1 MKKLLMLF
9 ITMYA
14 MVISATIAQEK
25 PDTRKQNTDT
35 VALHP
40 MAMKQCFL
48 WHGAVCYSLLLQR
61 KFSMAL
67 PMGSLLVGFTLLVA
81 MMGEATPR
89 ITNLMPV
96 LQSPLLSLH
105 IVVIMIAYA
114 LLAFIMLNGVTAII
128 LRYTTGD
135 AQEEI
140 EYLQCV
146 SRIMLYPVIFLLAI
160 GVFVGAVWANIS
172 WGRYWGWD
180 PKEVWAL
187 ITLLIY
193 SFLLHTQSLPAL
205 RNPILFHIYAILAFL
220 SVLITYFGVNFI
232 LGGMHSYA

>member
-1 MKKLLMLF
+1 MAWCCLLL
-9 ITMYA
+9 
-14 MVISATIAQEK
+14 
-25 PDTRKQNTDT
+25 
-35 VALHP
+35 
-40 MAMKQCFL
+40 
-48 WHGAVCYSLLLQR
+48 SLLLQR

-105 IVVIMIAYA
+105 VVVIMIAYA

-146 SRIMLYPVIFLLAI
+146 SRIMLYPAIFLLAI